1 MLRRRRV
8 AFANRF
14 SAQLSGSLPAGIEDQ
29 GGSSYVFSGFQRGPQ
44 SLLRKSIT
52 MVGEAKCRAGKVGV
66 KLAVSGMF
74 GQGVGLLVR
83 VVQLVVSLVVL
94 IIVAG
99 ILLALL
105 KAHPGN
111 SVVSEVHGWGRWLVG
126 PFNGMFSF
134 RHARVALAVNW
145 GIAAVIYLFAG
156 GLISR
161 FIGRSHNWRPL
172 AGRSSIPNQ
181 EVS

>member
-1 MLRRRRV
+1 MRPRGERGAAIGR
-8 AFANRF
+8 AYGA
-14 SAQLSGSLPAGIEDQ
+14 GS
-29 GGSSYVFSGFQRGPQ
+29 
-44 SLLRKSIT
+44 
-52 MVGEAKCRAGKVGV
+52 
-66 KLAVSGMF
+66 
-74 GQGVGLLVR
+74 GLLAR
-83 VVQLVVSLVVL
+83 FVQLVLSGVVL